1 MASPAI
7 QLATAYVSLVV
18 STQGVGKDVAREL
31 GRVETQAQRTGLN
44 AGQKLAAAF
53 NKNKIDTRA
62 QQEQVK
68 RLEETVK
75 RSSKAVA
82 DSRQKEEDAARKVA
96 IAQAAYEEAIKKTG
110 ETSSRSLSAQDRLI
124 TAQRKAEG
132 AAHQTVAA
140 LEAEERAM
148 KELGDETNKT
158 EGKVKGFGA
167 KFKSSVQ
174 GAVGNVNPF
183 TKMRS
188 HAEKAGKESA
198 DGFSAKLKGGL
209 GGLAGGLGKV
219 LGPLAAL
226 GGVAAIGGGLKDAIS
241 GAGQLEQSV
250 GAVQSIFKGGS
261 DQMLGW
267 SKDAST
273 AVGLTKNEYNE
284 LAVLMGSQ
292 LKNGG
297 TALDDLGGKTND
309 LIGVGADLSSMFG
322 GTTAD
327 AVGALSSALKGER
340 DPIEKYGVSL
350 KQASID
356 AKAAEL
362 GFEKVGGSLSNEA
375 TQAATLAL
383 IMEQTKDAH
392 GNFAKESD
400 TYAHKVQVMSARFE
414 DMKVGVGEKLLP
426 ILMDLWD
433 TFDAKIMPVL
443 KDVGGAFEGVFN
455 ILVKGDYTGGIFG
468 LEEDH
473 PAIDFLFKVR
483 EGAERVVELIQGAG
497 KILFQGDFD
506 GGLMGMDE
514 DSPAVGV
521 LFNLRDAGQK
531 LVDAW
536 QNNVM
541 PIVQQV
547 WDTIRG
553 AFEENGPAIEGVVV
567 RVQDAFSK
575 AGTVIE
581 NIGGFITS
589 VWTEIG
595 PVVLPIIEGFI
606 GAIVGIWDGLWQ
618 SIGGIMDLISA
629 VLTGDWAATGAA
641 VGEIDTGI
649 KNAIGAAFQ
658 GMYDTV
664 AGILGYLWSKITG
677 VFSDIGSWTSQK
689 ATEIKDGVVNGFQ
702 SMCNGAIKW
711 FTDLKD
717 GTVRKAM
724 ELKDSVLGS
733 FGNLWTGAEKA
744 FKTGVSTIGGI
755 FNGIRDMAKQP
766 IKFVINTVLN
776 DGLINGVNILAEKV
790 GLGKPLARI
799 PLPKGF
805 TRGGILPGSSRWQ
818 NGDDQLI
825 MARQGEGIMVSE
837 ALQDPYERK
846 RLLAVNAAA
855 IKGQPLD
862 EVRQH
867 FDGFATGGIVDYRG
881 VRMDTASSKMLYAA
895 EKLYGGSFSPTQ
907 GSFRPRT
914 SYSGGTHMG
923 AGAIDIRN
931 TGSAAVAALRR
942 VGAAAWDRTGKGD
955 WMPHIH
961 SIFPVS
967 GLSSSAANQM
977 ASYRRGGD
985 GLGGSDNGPSVDVIN
1000 GLSNIGSKVWDLFTK
1015 AGQAVL
1021 DFASAPV
1028 EMFKDAISG
1037 GLDSISNVPG
1047 EGLLTEVVKKVPNLV
1062 IDGIKDWFMGLVGI
1076 DGGST
1081 KNTLGS
1087 TKNTLRVRAKTP
1099 KGFADGGFTPG
1110 GPVLVGERGP
1120 EIVNLP
1126 RSSYV
1131 VPNHRLA
1138 GYNGTMVEIKL
1149 VDERM
1154 RGLIRAEVRQMKK
1167 EGAV

>member
-31 GRVETQAQRTGLN
+31 GKVETQAQKTGLN

-53 NKNKIDTRA
+53 SKNKIDTRA

-96 IAQAAYEEAIKKTG
+96 IAQAAYEEAVKKTG
-110 ETSSRSLSAQDRLI
+110 ETSSRALAAQDRLI

-132 AAHQTVAA
+132 AAHQTAAA
-140 LEAEERAM
+140 LDAEERAM
-148 KELGDETNKT
+148 KELGDETNKA

-174 GAVGNVNPF
+174 GAVGKLNPF
-183 TKMRS
+183 SKMRS

-219 LGPLAAL
+219 LGPLAVL
-226 GGVAAIGGGLKDAIS
+226 GGAAAIGGGLKDAIS

-261 DQMLGW
+261 DQMLAW

-284 LAVLMGSQ
+284 LAVLMGAQ

-297 TALDDLGGKTND
+297 TSLDELGGKTND
-309 LIGVGADLSSMFG
+309 LVGVGADLASMFG
-322 GTTAD
+322 GTTKD

-350 KQASID
+350 KQATID

-362 GFEKVGGSLSNEA
+362 GFEKVGGSLSDEA

-433 TFDAKIMPVL
+433 VFDEKIMPVL
-443 KDVGGAFEGVFN
+443 EDVGGAFEGVFN

-468 LEEDH
+468 LDEDH

-483 EGAERVVELIQGAG
+483 EGAERVVDLIQGAG

-567 RVQDAFSK
+567 RVQDAFAK
-575 AGTVIE
+575 VGTVIE
-581 NIGGFITS
+581 NVGGFITS

-629 VLTGDWAATGAA
+629 VLTGDWAAAGAA
-641 VGEIDTGI
+641 VGEIVTGI
-649 KNAIGAAFQ
+649 KDAIGAAFQ
-658 GMYDTV
+658 WAYDSV
-664 AGILGYLWSKITG
+664 ARIMGYLWDKITG
-677 VFSDIGSWTSQK
+677 VFSDIGSWTGLK
-689 ATEIKDGVVNGFQ
+689 ATEIKDGVVNGFKAM
-702 SMCNGAIKW
+702 SDGAVKW
-711 FTDLKD
+711 FGDMYTKVTNTAKEIKD
-717 GTVRKAM
+717 G
-724 ELKDSVLGS
+724 VLGF
-733 FGNLWTGAEKA
+733 FGDLWTGANKA
-744 FKTGVSTIGGI
+744 FDEGVKSVGKIFDGI
-755 FNGIRDMAKQP
+755 KDMAKQP

-776 DGLINGVNILAEKV
+776 DGLINGVNVLAEKV

-846 RLLAVNAAA
+846 RLLAINAAA
-855 IKGQPLD
+855 VKGQSLD

-867 FDGFATGGIVDYRG
+867 FDGFATGGIVNYRG
-881 VRMDTASSKMLYAA
+881 VRMDEASSKMLYAA

-923 AGAIDIRN
+923 AGAIDIRE
-931 TGSAAVAALRR
+931 TSGSAVASLRR

-985 GLGGSDNGPSVDVIN
+985 GLGGSDNGPSVDIIG
-1000 GLSNIGSKVWDLFTK
+1000 GLADLGSKVWDLFSK
-1015 AGQAVL
+1015 AGQKVL
-1021 DFASAPV
+1021 DFVSAPV
-1028 EMFKDAISG
+1028 EMFQDAISG
-1037 GLDSISNVPG
+1037 GMNKVGSIPG
-1047 EGLLTEVVKKVPNLV
+1047 GGMFTEVIKGIPNLV
-1062 IDGIKDWFMGLVGI
+1062 IGGIKDWFSDKLGI
-1076 DGGST
+1076 
-1081 KNTLGS
+1081 
-1087 TKNTLRVRAKTP
+1087 P
-1099 KGFADGGFTPG
+1099 KFADGGFTPG

-1138 GYNGTMVEIKL
+1138 GYTGTTVEIKL